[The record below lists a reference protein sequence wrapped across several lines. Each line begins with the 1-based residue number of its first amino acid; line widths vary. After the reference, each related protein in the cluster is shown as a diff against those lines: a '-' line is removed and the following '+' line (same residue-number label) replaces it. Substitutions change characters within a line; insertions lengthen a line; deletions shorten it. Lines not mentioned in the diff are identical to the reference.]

1 MQCFNHDG
9 QLYLFSFAS
18 TVPAMICKLQ
28 MLTIHR
34 CQIVI
39 KRLTEYKTSIDKND
53 RVEHRSSTAMFWKI
67 LFDKCLTSFYFKN
80 DKLKRISCLEVDCIK
95 TKCSHKNFVNKWYRA
110 VLKLFHWKIINGNGS
125 GDIVENTYSMPDFH
139 FKINLNCLSAS

>member
-9 QLYLFSFAS
+9 QLYLFGFAS

-39 KRLTEYKTSIDKND
+39 KRLTEYKPSIDKSD
-53 RVEHRSSTAMFWKI
+53 KAEHQSSSAMFSKI
-67 LFDKCLTSFYFKN
+67 LFDKCLTSFYFRKHHFPLN
-80 DKLKRISCLEVDCIK
+80 LKM
-95 TKCSHKNFVNKWYRA
+95 
-110 VLKLFHWKIINGNGS
+110 IN
-125 GDIVENTYSMPDFH
+125 
-139 FKINLNCLSAS
+139 